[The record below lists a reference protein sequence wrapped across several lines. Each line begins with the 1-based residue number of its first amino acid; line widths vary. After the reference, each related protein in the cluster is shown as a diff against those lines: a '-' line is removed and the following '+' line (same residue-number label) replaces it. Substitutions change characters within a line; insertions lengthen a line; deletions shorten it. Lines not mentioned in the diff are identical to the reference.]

1 MSYRHKK
8 SSCSKKTRE
17 ILEDFE
23 PPEEDKYGPVQVTE
37 AVNDLASR
45 KESDT
50 AKEKETNVLPPDA
63 EERLRS
69 DDERQ
74 VQIPPMPTN
83 EIEPLE
89 DYVPIQEASFE
100 VEATKED
107 IEKKRKKRNY
117 VEFRA
122 DYG

>member
-23 PPEEDKYGPVQVTE
+23 PPEDDKYGQVQVAG
-37 AVNDLASR
+37 AVNDVTSGEETDTVK
-45 KESDT
+45 KE
-50 AKEKETNVLPPDA
+50 ETNVLSPDA
-63 EERLRS
+63 EEGLES
-69 DDERQ
+69 NDERQ

-83 EIEPLE
+83 EVELLE
-89 DYVPIQEASFE
+89 DYVPIQEATFE

-107 IEKKRKKRNY
+107 IEKKKKKRNY
-117 VEFRA
+117 VEFRP

>member
-23 PPEEDKYGPVQVTE
+23 PPEEDKYGPVQVVE
-37 AVNDLASR
+37 AVNDVTPS
-45 KESDT
+45 KETDAVT
-50 AKEKETNVLPPDA
+50 EEETNVHSPDA
-63 EERLRS
+63 EEGLRS

-83 EIEPLE
+83 EIELLE

-107 IEKKRKKRNY
+107 LEKKRKKRNY

>member
-23 PPEEDKYGPVQVTE
+23 PPEEDKYGPVQVSG
-37 AVNDLASR
+37 AVNDVASS
-45 KESDT
+45 KEDDSV
-50 AKEKETNVLPPDA
+50 KEEEANVRTPDA
-63 EERLRS
+63 EERLES

-74 VQIPPMPTN
+74 VQIPPLPTN
-83 EIEPLE
+83 EMELLE
-89 DYVPIQEASFE
+89 DYVPIQEATFE

-107 IEKKRKKRNY
+107 IEKKKKKRNY
-117 VEFRA
+117 VEFRP